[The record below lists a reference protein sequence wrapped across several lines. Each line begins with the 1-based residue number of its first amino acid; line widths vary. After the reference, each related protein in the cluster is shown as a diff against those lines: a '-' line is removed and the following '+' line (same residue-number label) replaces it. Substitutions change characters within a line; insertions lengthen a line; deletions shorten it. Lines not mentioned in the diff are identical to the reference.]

1 MDKFEFASPAWIAAL
16 KELLVVYSAKAGPST
31 SLSICEIF
39 NKVPKHLDKHGTG
52 TIAWHCIVEN
62 GKLVKFEETA
72 IDEADVR
79 TEHDYDFVVPIAKK
93 VYSPEGMAEVEE
105 YMAKGIAEGRSKS
118 TSRDR
123 SKVPPSFIA
132 MHNDLAVRT
141 L

>member
-16 KELLVVYSAKAGPST
+16 KERLAKYAAEAGPAA
-31 SLSICEIF
+31 SLSICEVF
-39 NKVPKHLDKHGTG
+39 NKVPKHLDKNGTG

-72 IDEADVR
+72 IAEADVR
-79 TEHDYDFVVPIAKK
+79 TEHDYDFVVPVARM
-93 VYSPEGMAEVEE
+93 VYTPETMAEVEA
-105 YMAKGIAEGRSKS
+105 YMAKGIAEGRSVS

-123 SKVPPSFIA
+123 TKVPANFVGL
-132 MHNDLAVRT
+132 HNDLAVRT